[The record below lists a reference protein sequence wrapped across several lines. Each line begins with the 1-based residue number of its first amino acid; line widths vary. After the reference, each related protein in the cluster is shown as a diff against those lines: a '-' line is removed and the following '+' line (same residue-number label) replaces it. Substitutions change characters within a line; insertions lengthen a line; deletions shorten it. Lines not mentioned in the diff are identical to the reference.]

1 MLFEGKTAGISFQ
14 TLLDSGANANF
25 ISPSVVLQLDIPVQP
40 VDGAKLI
47 LADDSEAVIA
57 VKVKL
62 KLRLGAL
69 YTTDACFVTELK

>member
-1 MLFEGKTAGISFQ
+1 MLFEGKTAGISLQ